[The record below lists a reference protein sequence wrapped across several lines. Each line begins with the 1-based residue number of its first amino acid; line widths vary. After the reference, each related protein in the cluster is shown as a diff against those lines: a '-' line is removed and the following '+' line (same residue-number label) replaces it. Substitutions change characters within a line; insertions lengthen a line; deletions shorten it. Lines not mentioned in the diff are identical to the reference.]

1 MRIRGAEDLTPAE
14 LAAALR
20 AGGRLVFYEYCI
32 SLIFLTLRCPTDLY
46 LLWPE
51 DSGVVRGLPYSIVS
65 LLFGWWGIPMG
76 MIYTPLTLF
85 NNFSGG
91 CDVTAEVQAMLPQDG
106 DRTDEPV
113 RDKPDAPAPGL

>member
-1 MRIRGAEDLTPAE
+1 MRIRGAEDLTPAD

-51 DSGVVRGLPYSIVS
+51 ESGVVPGLPYSVVS

-85 NNFSGG
+85 NNFCGG
-91 CDVTAEVQAMLPQDG
+91 CDVTAEVQALLPQDG
-106 DRTDEPV
+106 EKTDEPV
-113 RDKPDAPAPGL
+113 RSAGPTE